1 LPNKVH
7 SSLDGNKGNLHA
19 DLSLP
24 KSTFFSSLHPR
35 LFMLI
40 TLKFE
45 EKELK
50 VLNNLVAAYFDLAEL
65 VKSVGLGYGTEFFLF
80 YKKRI

>member
-1 LPNKVH
+1 MPTFT
-7 SSLDGNKGNLHA
+7 
-19 DLSLP
+19 LP
-24 KSTFFSSLHPR
+24 KSTFFSSLQTR

>member
-1 LPNKVH
+1 MPTFPK
-7 SSLDGNKGNLHA
+7 
-19 DLSLP
+19 P
-24 KSTFFSSLHPR
+24 KSTFYLSLQTI

>member
-1 LPNKVH
+1 VDSDKPFAGLTNF
-7 SSLDGNKGNLHA
+7 KGDDPTQA
-19 DLSLP
+19 EV
-24 KSTFFSSLHPR
+24 
-35 LFMLI
+35 LI
-40 TLKFE
+40 AKNYLE

-50 VLNNLVAAYFDLAEL
+50 VLNNLVAAYFDLGEL